1 MMSTKISFDSQLSS
15 GANDVVKAT
24 MVIGKKKVLE
34 SLLPNLSE
42 KLGLEEETAQAVLEA
57 IDGPSGAASTF
68 VKKQK
73 VVLGTIPDKVTR
85 NNHPW
90 SVHSITELVAGN
102 LPKGLSRVIFAGDG
116 ATEYQGALA
125 AAVAK
130 AFPVYSRKTK
140 SKDDDDENGNGND
153 KEDSDPTNT
162 RSIQISFW
170 DDAGIVLD
178 TKEDATIAALAAVE
192 GVQLAARLVD
202 TPPEELTT
210 DVYAEEC
217 RQLAHQLE
225 GVTMTE
231 IVGEELNQ
239 KGYGG
244 IYGVGRAATSPP
256 RLVIMEYTPP
266 TSGGGGD
273 DDGKTVA
280 LVGKGVIYDT
290 GGLSLKPKVG
300 MCGMKFDMG
309 GSAGKFI
316 LNYGLI
322 D

>member
-1 MMSTKISFDSQLSS
+1 
-15 GANDVVKAT
+15 
-24 MVIGKKKVLE
+24 MVIGKKKILE
-34 SLLPNLSE
+34 SLLPNLSD

-57 IDGPSGAASTF
+57 IDGSSGSASTF

-102 LPKGLSRVIFAGDG
+102 NLPKGLSRVIFVGDG

-140 SKDDDDENGNGND
+140 SKEDGDENGYGND
-153 KEDSDPTNT
+153 KKDSDTT
-162 RSIQISFW
+162 RSIQIAFW
-170 DDAGIVLD
+170 DDAGSVLT
-178 TKEDATIAALAAVE
+178 TKEDATRAALAAVE
-192 GVQLAARLVD
+192 GVQLATRLVD

-217 RQLAHQLE
+217 RQLADQLE

-266 TSGGGGD
+266 TSGGGD
-273 DDGKTVA
+273 YDGKTVA

-309 GSAGKFI
+309 GSAGKCANEDCNYLFI
-316 LNYGLI
+316 NSIYM
-322 D
+322 